1 VGEQYM
7 IAVVV
12 LLCVFVLRIHQNI
25 HRNSQIYFAIIV
37 NNVLEIL
44 AESVAAASHHSLISL
59 DNLFDTGVVSQ
70 LWPER
75 KFSILQ
81 TGKC

>member
-1 VGEQYM
+1 M

-12 LLCVFVLRIHQNI
+12 LVCFVLRIHPNINQNSKI
-25 HRNSQIYFAIIV
+25 CFAIIID
-37 NNVLEIL
+37 NIADIL

-70 LWPER
+70 LWSER

-81 TGKC
+81 TGKCED